1 MAAGDSHRFAVGQVV
16 EFLPGLN
23 EPAAERGRCEV
34 TRLLPRDEG
43 AWQYCVRSTSVGGHE
58 RRVREAQLRA
68 LPTL

>member
-1 MAAGDSHRFAVGQVV
+1 MAGVGGHSFAVGQVV
-16 EFLPGLN
+16 EFLPRPD

-43 AWQYCVRSTSVGGHE
+43 EWRYHVRGATCRHE

-68 LPTL
+68 LPTV